1 MKAIELEKAYN
12 PKDFEDR
19 IYNEWDK
26 GNYFK
31 PASDE
36 ASPIHAEYVKKC
48 SCKDCSGKTGTYT
61 VVIPPPNVT
70 GVLHMGHGLNNTLQ
84 DIVVRYHRMKGDNT
98 LWVTGTDHA
107 GIATQN
113 VVERQLKKEGKTRN
127 DLGREKFIE
136 RTWEVK
142 NAHHDIIVKQQRKLG
157 NSTDWDRE
165 RFTYDEGLS
174 FAVRDVFVTLY
185 ERGLM
190 YKGQRLVNWCPR
202 CGTALADDE
211 VDHEDTQGAM
221 YHLYYEYADGS
232 GKIEVATTRPETFFG
247 DTAVAVNP
255 TDERYTSIVGK
266 KLKLPITGKEI
277 PIIADDYV
285 DKEFGT
291 GMVKITPAHDPND
304 WEVGKR
310 HNLEVIN
317 LLTPDG
323 KLNENVPEKYRGLK
337 PEQAR
342 ALVIEDLTA
351 LGLFKGEEKMV
362 HSVGHCYRCKTVVEP
377 YLSYQWFVK
386 MKPMADKALAA
397 WKNGEIQFFPKK
409 WENTY
414 EHWLTN
420 IRDWC
425 VSRQIWWGHRIP
437 VWYCQECGE
446 MIVSRTDPTECP
458 KCHAKA
464 DKLKQDPDVLDTWF
478 SSWLWPFS
486 TLGWPEET
494 EDLKR
499 FFPTSALVTAY
510 DIIFFWVSRMIMASL
525 EFTGKAPFHD
535 IYIHGL
541 VRDKQGRKMS
551 KSLGNGIDPLEI
563 IDLYGSDALKFT
575 LSFMCAQGQDILID
589 KDSFKLGSRFCNK
602 VWNASR
608 YILGNLEGRSLIPVT
623 DADLTELD
631 KWIYARLNAAVKAN
645 REALESYRYNDAASS
660 LMEFFWNEFCDWYV
674 EATKLSFWHGDEHEK
689 DRAVSVLLNV
699 LEESLRLL
707 HPFIPFV
714 TEEIYSKLPL
724 AEIVGN
730 RKVSTS
736 STNGEGQ
743 KILCNSEYN
752 AMLINAPFPEVT
764 AERDNA
770 TVQARF
776 DALKD
781 LIGQVRALRA
791 ECGIDPA
798 NKINIA
804 ILISKGSEAEVC
816 REKVDMIKLLAGVA
830 NVEFVDAKP
839 ASSVGTVGKGFEAF
853 ILVDGSI
860 NKDALIARFKKEI
873 ETETGWVKRSEAKLS
888 GSFAQHAPA
897 DVVQAERDKMEESK
911 RKIEKLQSYVNS
923 L

>member
-31 PASDE
+31 PASDD

-174 FAVRDVFVTLY
+174 FAVRDVFVSLY

-255 TDERYTSIVGK
+255 SDERYTSIVGK

-437 VWYCQECGE
+437 VWYCEECGE

-494 EDLKR
+494 EDLKL

-608 YILGNLEGRSLIPVT
+608 YILGNLEGRTLIPVT

-730 RKVSTS
+730 RAKA
-736 STNGEGQ
+736 GAQ

-752 AMLINAPFPEVT
+752 AMLINAPFPEVA

-770 TVQARF
+770 EVQARF

-816 REKVDMIKLLAGVA
+816 REKVEMIKLLAGVA